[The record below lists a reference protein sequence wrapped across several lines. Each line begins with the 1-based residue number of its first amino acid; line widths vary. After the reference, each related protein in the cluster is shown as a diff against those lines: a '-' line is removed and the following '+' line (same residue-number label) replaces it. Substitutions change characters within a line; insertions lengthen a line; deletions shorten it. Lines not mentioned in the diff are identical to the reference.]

1 MVTSSVSSEAAAA
14 VATYRVLSWKDIPS
28 VVEATDGGGSATVQL
43 SERFQMLID
52 AVAMKLGLDG
62 TDEYLEQWEQ
72 GDARER
78 AGSAQEVADAV
89 ARELEDKFA
98 EYRTRLGAE

>member
-1 MVTSSVSSEAAAA
+1 MAK
-14 VATYRVLSWKDIPS
+14 YHILYWKDIPS

-62 TDEYLEQWEQ
+62 TDEYLEQWDHGEEQ
-72 GDARER
+72 ER
-78 AGSAQEVADAV
+78 AGSAREVADAV
-89 ARELEDKFA
+89 ALELEDRFG
-98 EYRTRLGAE
+98 EYRARGLGAA